1 MPEGNRDILNDII
14 RCIPYSPQDYFW
26 TFATMEWA
34 SKDINESNVF
44 EEASAAADGYVE
56 QLRKTGVLK

>member
-1 MPEGNRDILNDII
+1 MYPIFA
-14 RCIPYSPQDYFW
+14 QDYFW

-44 EEASAAADGYVE
+44 EEASAAANGYVE
-56 QLRKTGVLK
+56 QLRKTGVLKWTDGLGPRDMDH

>member
-1 MPEGNRDILNDII
+1 MYPIFA
-14 RCIPYSPQDYFW
+14 QDYFW

-56 QLRKTGVLK
+56 QLRKTGVLN

>member
-1 MPEGNRDILNDII
+1 
-14 RCIPYSPQDYFW
+14 
-26 TFATMEWA
+26 MEWA

-56 QLRKTGVLK
+56 QLRKTGVLKWTDGLGPRDMDH